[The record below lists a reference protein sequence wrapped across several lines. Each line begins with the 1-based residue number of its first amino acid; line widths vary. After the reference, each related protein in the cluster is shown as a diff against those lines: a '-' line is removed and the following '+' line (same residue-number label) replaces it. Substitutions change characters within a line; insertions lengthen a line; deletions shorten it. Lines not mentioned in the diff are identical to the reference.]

1 MTKTAQTEDKI
12 TSVITDRQ
20 TLGDFLNL
28 TYDEFIA
35 FYPEISIITYFNTI
49 TRLLDILN
57 QTFIKE
63 HKKISDID
71 GTWILD
77 RCLYNNIDP
86 DILFTICS

>member
-1 MTKTAQTEDKI
+1 MENDNKI

-20 TLGDFLNL
+20 ILGDFLNL
-28 TYDEFIA
+28 SYDDFIA
-35 FYPEISIITYFNTI
+35 FYPEISTITYFNTV

-71 GTWILD
+71 GEWIMQ

-86 DILFTICS
+86 SILFIICS